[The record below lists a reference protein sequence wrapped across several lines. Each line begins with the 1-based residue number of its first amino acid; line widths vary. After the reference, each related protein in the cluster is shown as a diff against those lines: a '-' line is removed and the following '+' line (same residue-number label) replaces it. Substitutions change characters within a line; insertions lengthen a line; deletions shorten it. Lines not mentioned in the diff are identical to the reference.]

1 MPTQEE
7 IEKFAEEIR
16 AAKQQGFIAQM
27 VGRGKS
33 ASEVKTLHSR
43 YVELDNKREAKFEG
57 IRSAILGS
65 E

>member
-7 IEKFAEEIR
+7 IEKFAEDIR

-27 VGRGKS
+27 AGRGKS
-33 ASEVKTLHSR
+33 ANEIRSLHGR
-43 YVELDNKREAKFEG
+43 YVELDRKREEKYEG
-57 IRSAILGS
+57 VRRAILGS